1 MLDDD
6 AYLRWSRSRDSPIL
20 LAPSLSIF
28 PRPPARR
35 VANSPLR
42 VYENRNAVLASL
54 ADMVADIVAGEQQR
68 ALIGSNRSQ
77 VNRLLQT
84 ERSEEAPVQGRAN
97 RSVILLE
104 ILLK

>member
-54 ADMVADIVAGEQQR
+54 ADYGSRHCCWRTTESAHRQQSFTGESFV
-68 ALIGSNRSQ
+68 SNG
-77 VNRLLQT
+77 
-84 ERSEEAPVQGRAN
+84 EE
-97 RSVILLE
+97 
-104 ILLK
+104 